1 MLTHLSIRNFILIRE
16 LEMDFHDGFTVITGE
31 TGAGKSIFLGALGLI
46 LGERAD
52 IASVSD
58 PSSKCVVEGTFNIQN
73 VIEPAFFEEHE
84 LDYEDVC
91 IIRREIL
98 PQGKSRAFVNDTP
111 VGLHILKQLSEKLI
125 DVHSQHSTYLLAH
138 SAFHLSLLDAAA
150 GTNNLYNTYLKNW
163 EVYRKTQSTLEE
175 LKSELSKK
183 EKDIDYYSFLLAE
196 IDELNTYSGENEEL
210 EHQILVLQHS
220 EKIKSVLSEV
230 SGQLKNDD
238 NDIHGRLIH
247 LVSLLNTITSVF
259 PDISDIPE
267 RLRSAAIELD
277 DIASEISSLESSV
290 LSDPSMLFTV
300 ENRMNNI
307 QRLLHKH
314 KVVHSSELLSLKE
327 DFAQKLNDIE
337 ISNDA
342 IISLE
347 KQSEHEY
354 SELQTLAEEL
364 SYQRQQIIPQ
374 LEKKIT
380 EILSTLAMPHAV
392 FNVSHFQENLL
403 SARGLDKVSFL
414 FSSNKGEEPQE
425 LSKVASGGEM
435 SRVMLALKS
444 VIAESSML
452 PTLIFD
458 EIDSGISGETAKKM
472 AGIFTEMGKKIQLIV
487 ISHLP
492 QIAAKAQSHMLVS
505 KRIENN
511 ATITTMALLEN
522 NQRAVE
528 ISKMLGGDK
537 YSDAAYNTALE
548 MLNES

>member
-290 LSDPSMLFTV
+290 LSDPSMLITA